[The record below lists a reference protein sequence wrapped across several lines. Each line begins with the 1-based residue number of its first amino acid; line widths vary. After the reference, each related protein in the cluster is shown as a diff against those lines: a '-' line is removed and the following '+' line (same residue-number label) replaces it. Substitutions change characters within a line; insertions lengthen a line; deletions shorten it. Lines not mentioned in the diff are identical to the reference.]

1 MLSYR
6 ASTFIKIA
14 VSNIKRNAVYNTFL
28 SLSQV
33 LVPVIVFP
41 YVSRVLGPK
50 GIGDIGFVDSFLQF
64 AVLLAALGIPIY
76 GVREI
81 AKTRHD
87 RLRRS
92 ELFSELLLLHFLSTF
107 LISISYCA
115 LFTFHPK
122 LAIHH
127 GLFVIS
133 LGMMYM
139 QVFMIEWLF
148 QGMEAFSFITKRALV
163 FRSLSV
169 VLIFLFVTEAG
180 DTLVYFLIIFL
191 TGVSNM
197 VVNLIYAKRYV
208 TLRFHGLQL
217 VKHLKPLFY
226 IFSFGIVV
234 SFYTVLDTA
243 LLGLMRDTNEVGYY
257 NAATRVVKLVLT
269 VLTAFVLAAI
279 PRLSINFSSGDLP
292 AVQRLL
298 GKSFAY
304 IALIGVPASAGLM
317 VYANDVIMLFAG
329 PGFVPSV
336 TALQIMTA
344 SVLIVGLSNVF
355 GMQILNPSN
364 NERLF
369 FRAALVGMFVSLA
382 FNLTLIPNFGLYGTA
397 ITNVVTELV
406 VLVLLII
413 YSARVVD
420 FRPEWRKIG
429 EALISCAPFI
439 PIGMLVRPL
448 DIHPLLGFSLSIGTS
463 AICYF
468 VIQHRVFKNQLIDE
482 LKQQVL
488 KKVGVI

>member
-1 MLSYR
+1 
-6 ASTFIKIA
+6 
-14 VSNIKRNAVYNTFL
+14 VSNIKRNAVYNTLL

-87 RLRRS
+87 HLRRS
-92 ELFSELLLLHFLSTF
+92 GLFSELLLLHFLSTF
-107 LISISYCA
+107 LISIFYWA

-127 GLFVIS
+127 ELFVIS

-163 FRSLSV
+163 FRLLSV
-169 VLIFLFVTEAG
+169 VLIFLFVTEAD

-197 VVNLIYAKRYV
+197 IVNIIYAKRYV
-208 TLRFHGLQL
+208 VLRFHGLHL
-217 VKHLKPLFY
+217 AKHLKPLFY

-243 LLGLMRDTNEVGYY
+243 LLGLMRDTSEVGYY
-257 NAATRVVKLVLT
+257 SAATRVVKLVLT
-269 VLTAFVLAAI
+269 VLTAFILVAI
-279 PRLSINFSSGDLP
+279 PRLSVSFNSGDLSV
-292 AVQRLL
+292 VQRLL
-298 GKSFAY
+298 GKSFGY
-304 IALIGVPASAGLM
+304 IALIGVPAAIGLM
-317 VYANDVIMLFAG
+317 VYAKDLIMLFAG
-329 PGFVPSV
+329 PEFTPAV

-369 FRAALVGMFVSLA
+369 FKAALVGMFVSLT
-382 FNLTLIPNFGLYGTA
+382 FNLILIPYFGLYGTA
-397 ITNVVTELV
+397 ITNVITELA

-413 YSARVVD
+413 YSARVID
-420 FRPEWRKIG
+420 FKPEWLKIG
-429 EALISCAPFI
+429 EALLSCAPFI
-439 PIGMLVRPL
+439 PISMLIRPL
-448 DIHPLLGFSLSIGTS
+448 DIHPLLGFFLAIGAS

-468 VIQHRVFKNQLIDE
+468 VIQYWIFRNQLIDE
-482 LKQQVL
+482 LRRQVL
-488 KKVGVI
+488 RKIGVI

>member
-1 MLSYR
+1 MSSIR
-6 ASTFIKIA
+6 
-14 VSNIKRNAVYNTFL
+14 RNAVYNTFL

-92 ELFSELLLLHFLSTF
+92 QLFSELLLLHFLSTF
-107 LISISYCA
+107 LISIFYWA
-115 LFTFHPK
+115 LFTYHPK

-148 QGMEAFSFITKRALV
+148 QGVEAFSFITKRALV
-163 FRSLSV
+163 FRLLSV
-169 VLIFLFVTEAG
+169 VLIFSFVTEAD

-191 TGVSNM
+191 TGTSNM
-197 VVNLIYAKRYV
+197 IVNIIYAKRYV
-208 TLRFHGLQL
+208 ELRFRGLDL
-217 VKHLKPLFY
+217 ARHLKPLFY

-243 LLGLMRDTNEVGYY
+243 LLGLLRDTSEVGYY
-257 NAATRVVKLVLT
+257 SAATRVVKLVLT
-269 VLTAFVLAAI
+269 VLTAFVLVAI
-279 PRLSINFSSGDLP
+279 PRLSVSFNSGDLP
-292 AVQRLL
+292 VVHHLL
-298 GKSFAY
+298 GKSFGY
-304 IALIGVPASAGLM
+304 IALIGVPAAVGLM
-317 VYANDVIMLFAG
+317 VYANDLMMLFAG
-329 PGFVPSV
+329 PEFVPAV
-336 TALQIMTA
+336 AALRIMTA
-344 SVLIVGLSNVF
+344 SVLIIGLSNVF

-369 FRAALVGMFVSLA
+369 FRAALMGMLVSLA
-382 FNLTLIPNFGLYGTA
+382 FNLTLIPYFGLYGTA
-397 ITNVVTELV
+397 ITNVVTELT

-413 YSARVVD
+413 YSARVID
-420 FRPEWRKIG
+420 FRPKWRKIG
-429 EALISCAPFI
+429 EALLSCAPFI
-439 PIGMLVRPL
+439 PVGMLIRPL
-448 DIHPLLGFSLSIGTS
+448 HIHPLFGLSLAIGLS
-463 AICYF
+463 AVCYF
-468 VIQHRVFKNQLIDE
+468 VIQHWVFRNQLVDE

-488 KKVGVI
+488 RKIGVT